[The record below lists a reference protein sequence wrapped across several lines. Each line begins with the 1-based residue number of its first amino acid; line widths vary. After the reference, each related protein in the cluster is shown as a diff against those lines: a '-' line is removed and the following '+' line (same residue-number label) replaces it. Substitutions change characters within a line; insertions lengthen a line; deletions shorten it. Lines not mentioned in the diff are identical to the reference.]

1 MDGIVVE
8 WLVFALR
15 WLHVVAAI
23 AWIGASFYFIWLDQS
38 LVEPGPE
45 KAALGLRGELWAIHG
60 GGIYE
65 VGKYRLAP
73 PRMPERLH
81 WFKWEAYTTWLSG
94 FALLLALYWLR
105 ADTYLMGPN
114 TWISTSSA
122 AIAASLLFLLAVL
135 ALYEGALRTALR
147 QHPLAFAG
155 LITLTVFGASSL
167 AWQLFAPRAAA
178 LHLGAALATI
188 MAANVFIG
196 IIPAQKR
203 LVAAIAAG
211 ADPDPAP
218 AELAKL
224 RSTHNNYFTLPV
236 LICMLANHA
245 PFLYGHPGA
254 VLLLPALMLVVAV
267 ARHFFNLRNRGIVEP
282 RWLVGAGLAFCFLV
296 VIAVWPRGETS
307 ASADAPLE
315 ESDVAQLLEV
325 HCAGC
330 HAAAPSV
337 AGYVTAPAG
346 LVFERPEDLRSGA
359 NGMTSERLVIAL
371 ETGYMPL
378 ANLTGMTVAER
389 ARLAAWIKQGP

>member
-1 MDGIVVE
+1 MEGIVLE

-38 LVEPGPE
+38 LVKPGPE
-45 KAALGLRGELWAIHG
+45 KAGLDLRGELWAIHG

-105 ADTYLMGPN
+105 ADSYLIGPN
-114 TWISTSSA
+114 TWITTSSA
-122 AIAASLLFLLAVL
+122 AIASSALFLLAVL

-147 QHPLAFAG
+147 HHPLLFAG
-155 LITLTVFGASSL
+155 IITLTVFGASGL
-167 AWQLFAPRAAA
+167 AWMLFAPRAAA

-188 MAANVFIG
+188 MAANVFVG
-196 IIPAQKR
+196 IIPAQKS

-211 ADPDPAP
+211 IDPDPAP

-236 LICMLANHA
+236 LICMLGNHA
-245 PFLYGHPGA
+245 PFLYGHPSA
-254 VLLLPALMLVVAV
+254 VLLLPALMLVAAV

-282 RWLVGAGLAFCFLV
+282 RWLVGAGLAFCLLV
-296 VIAVWPRGETS
+296 AIAVWPRAERA
-307 ASADAPLE
+307 ASAVLPIEANG
-315 ESDVAQLLEV
+315 VARLLEV

-330 HAAAPSV
+330 HASAPSV

-346 LVFERPEDLRSGA
+346 LLFERPEDLRSGV
-359 NGMTSERLVIAL
+359 NGMTPERVVIAI

-378 ANLTGMTVAER
+378 ANLTGMTAAER
-389 ARLAAWIKQGP
+389 ALLIAWIKQVP